1 VYGIDVATGEERSI
15 AARSGGPLSAPA
27 VARVGQIQ
35 AVLYLEGSQEPE
47 ASASASGTAS
57 ASTSPSAS
65 PSASPDGEAVGP
77 GEVDGSSSFLVAVSL
92 RDGTELWRVP
102 LQAVARSGVTVD
114 DTTAYVGD
122 QQGHV
127 VAVAL
132 ADGSVTWTAEVPG
145 RVDVPVAVSG
155 GTVYVVARDA
165 DAPAVAIAALDAAT
179 GERSWQVFP
188 RATSTFGSAPAAG
201 VGFVLVG
208 SADRL
213 VRSIAAEDGTERW
226 TSLVLSFFSPATA
239 PAFAGDAVYA
249 ADLSG
254 GLYRIDAADGH
265 REWSH
270 QLNEIVLR
278 SAPVVSGPTVL
289 LGLNDG
295 RLVAFDSE
303 SGHLVWESEATPGLV
318 GAIALGS
325 DVVIAVKGGRDG
337 GLIAF
342 EHDPEGELLDLAPP
356 TELETGTTLSRY
368 GLAAAIVLIVAL
380 IPGIALRRRLGP
392 PNLSGDQADPGEDL
406 GDEDAE
412 GGQP

>member
-1 VYGIDVATGEERSI
+1 
-15 AARSGGPLSAPA
+15 
-27 VARVGQIQ
+27 
-35 AVLYLEGSQEPE
+35 
-47 ASASASGTAS
+47 
-57 ASTSPSAS
+57 
-65 PSASPDGEAVGP
+65 
-77 GEVDGSSSFLVAVSL
+77 VDGSSSSLVAVSL
-92 RDGTELWRVP
+92 QDGTELWRVP
-102 LQAVARSGVTVD
+102 LQTVARSGVTVD
-114 DTTAYVGD
+114 DTHAYVGD

-145 RVDVPVAVSG
+145 RVDMPVAVSG
-155 GTVYVVARDA
+155 GTVYLVARDP
-165 DAPAVAIAALDAAT
+165 DAPAVAIVALDAAT
-179 GERSWQVFP
+179 GRRSWQVFP
-188 RATSTFGSAPAAG
+188 RAQSTFGSAPAAG
-201 VGFVLVG
+201 DGFVLVG

-213 VRSIAAEDGTERW
+213 VRSIDAEDGAERW
-226 TSLVLSFFSPATA
+226 TSLVLSFFSPATV
-239 PAFAGDAVYA
+239 PALAGDAVYA

-265 REWSH
+265 RVWSY
-270 QLNEIVLR
+270 QLNDIVLR
-278 SAPVVSGPTVL
+278 SAPVVSGATVL

-318 GAIALGS
+318 GAIGLGP

-342 EHDPEGELLDLAPP
+342 EHDPQGERLDLASP
-356 TELETGTTLSRY
+356 TELEAGTTLSRY

-392 PNLSGDQADPGEDL
+392 PDLTGDRADPDQDL

-412 GGQP
+412 GGQA